1 MKKRKLIIVSISIF
15 SILLCIIFLYKRP
28 GINNKNLIEQTEY
41 NTGTEENTMIT
52 DMEDNNQVEEE
63 LPETKQYIASYDDL
77 INSKRVS
84 NKKELEQQDN
94 DVASIDAITSE
105 DNINTEQEVTLPL
118 DENKVVIIDESE
130 KNMIDE
136 SIVNEYKGNEQT
148 SKEFQFFDVEPSG
161 KDINGDV
168 KANGVQVGNWN

>member
-1 MKKRKLIIVSISIF
+1 MKKRNLIIVTISIF
-15 SILLCIIFLYKRP
+15 IGVIFLYKRP
-28 GINNKNLIEQTEY
+28 GIVNVKLVEQTNIIGVEDS
-41 NTGTEENTMIT
+41 TMLSN
-52 DMEDNNQVEEE
+52 MEDNNQVEEE

-84 NKKELEQQDN
+84 NKSELEQQDN
-94 DVASIDAITSE
+94 DAASIDAIISE

-161 KDINGDV
+161 EFTNGDV
-168 KANGVQVGNWN
+168 KANGVHVGKWN